1 MMQKSLAN
9 QKSTMPIVLFFKS
22 GPLSGRP
29 GLRQERRT
37 DKLGRSINRWVR
49 AGEDPKAERKK
60 AAPEAPDAQRAG
72 QAGDQARQRP
82 GAASGGDPHVAAV
95 DLARR
100 ILPDEKYAHLGK
112 VKAQPIADP
121 VALFSKAKSTLDSL
135 KEWLDKDKGLA
146 VLLGYSTMPK
156 APEDVTDKEWAQHK
170 GLLFIAPLKGQE
182 RAGEKVKADYAGDWT
197 QLTDVVRCSLV
208 AENLHDVER
217 LVKALEKNGFKP
229 ARTPKNKF
237 TAPTP
242 QGYRDFNFI
251 VEMPDG
257 LLAEVQINI
266 KDMMKA
272 KNAGHHYYE
281 VTRKIEDKY
290 KAAGKVKPN
299 GDNDFDQWDPADLT
313 EWNVNDDKQR
323 KIYGRAWQEHCA
335 QHYSSKLRKS
345 LNSPI
350 LKSKIFDGGRNV
362 TVKYAE
368 VDGVVYRA
376 TDGRHYAAKAV
387 GGKWV
392 PNHEMAKVSRD
403 GYPMTEGQAKAWAG
417 KDWPK
422 SRA

>member
-1 MMQKSLAN
+1 
-9 QKSTMPIVLFFKS
+9 MPIVLFFKS
-22 GPLSGRP
+22 GPLSGRA

-37 DKLGRSINRWVR
+37 DKLGRNINRWVK
-49 AGEDPKAERKK
+49 AGEDPKAERRP
-60 AAPEAPDAQRAG
+60 AVPEDPKAQRAP
-72 QAGDQARQRP
+72 RQGERDTRRSVGVEREP
-82 GAASGGDPHVAAV
+82 AAPHVAAV
-95 DLARR
+95 DLAKR

-112 VKAQPIADP
+112 AKSQPIADP
-121 VALFSKAKSTLDSL
+121 GALFSKAKGTLDSL

-146 VLLGYSTMPK
+146 VMLGYSTMPK
-156 APEDVTDKEWAQHK
+156 APEDVTDEEWSQHK

-299 GDNDFDQWDPADLT
+299 GDIDKSLWSDADRDAYKAA
-313 EWNVNDDKQR
+313 DDKQIA
-323 KIYGRAWQEHCA
+323 IYG
-335 QHYSSKLRKS
+335 
-345 LNSPI
+345 
-350 LKSKIFDGGRNV
+350 
-362 TVKYAE
+362 
-368 VDGVVYRA
+368 
-376 TDGRHYAAKAV
+376 
-387 GGKWV
+387 
-392 PNHEMAKVSRD
+392 
-403 GYPMTEGQAKAWAG
+403 
-417 KDWPK
+417 
-422 SRA
+422 